1 MSELIFGLKV
11 AVIGMGVTFIGLV
24 ILIGLVSVNR
34 FIAESVN
41 KASGNKNKHDEVEK
55 APTAKPVAVAK
66 PAVEPDNKG
75 TVVAA
80 ITAAISVVMQGTPFK
95 VKSVK
100 KVQNTAAV
108 NSWDMVAI
116 QEQNNNL

>member
-41 KASGNKNKHDEVEK
+41 KASGNKNKHDDVEK
-55 APTAKPVAVAK
+55 TPEAKPIVVAK
-66 PAVEPDNKG
+66 PAIEPDNKG
-75 TVVAA
+75 NVVAA
-80 ITAAISVVMQGTPFK
+80 ITGAISVVMQGTPFK

-100 KVQNTAAV
+100 KVQNTSAV